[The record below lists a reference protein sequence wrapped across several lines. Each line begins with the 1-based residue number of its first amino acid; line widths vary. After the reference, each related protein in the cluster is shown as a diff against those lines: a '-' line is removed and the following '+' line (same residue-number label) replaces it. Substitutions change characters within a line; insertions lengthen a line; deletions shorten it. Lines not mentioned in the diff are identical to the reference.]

1 MLSNSPK
8 NIEVLVTNLLIDG
21 RFKLAVEEGL
31 KKYQIKQF
39 KVE

>member
-1 MLSNSPK
+1 MLSSSPK
-8 NIEVLVTNLLIDG
+8 NIEILVTNLLIDG
-21 RFKLAVEEGL
+21 RFKLVVEEGL

>member
-1 MLSNSPK
+1 MLSSAPK
-8 NIEVLVTNLLIDG
+8 NIEILVTSLLIDG
-21 RFKLAVEEGL
+21 RFMLAVQEGL